1 MVWNAGNFT
10 RANGSTEWQ
19 DDAALGLGIEPGL
32 HDAQD
37 NDLATGIDQCL
48 NKTGQNAMTGNLN
61 VGGNRVTNVASGTA
75 AAPAI
80 CAGND
85 VDTGIFSPAANELAV
100 STNGVERV
108 RINSVGSVGIGVS
121 NPGVLLDLRRDANN
135 TLTRVRLHNADAGSS
150 AQTHIDLGN
159 NQNQTA
165 AGLILNSSTNTANGG
180 VSSLNLYNGVGPIS
194 LNINSSEKIRLA
206 TNNDV
211 ILRNGQLFFDSIL
224 SSGAGTHFVKWNSIN
239 GLVTYDSSSALIKE
253 QIVDCPYGLNTVA
266 AMQPRRYYRKDDKR
280 HEVGFIAD
288 ELIAVTPELV
298 NVGAK
303 SLVTNNAADTEQI
316 PVSVSYEKL
325 TAILCKAI
333 QELSAKVEALEARLP
348 EVTEPA

>member
-100 STNGVERV
+100 STGGVERV
-108 RINSVGSVGIGVS
+108 RYDSFGRVGIGIS
-121 NPGVLLDLRRDANN
+121 PGYTLHMRRDANDN
-135 TLTRVRLHNADAGSS
+135 ATTTMLHNNSSGASASCSMLMGSDGGAG
-150 AQTHIDLGN
+150 I
-159 NQNQTA
+159 
-165 AGLILNSSTNTANGG
+165 AGIILNSSANTTNAGVNGLAIYNNASGIIRVVATSGG
-180 VSSLNLYNGVGPIS
+180 VD
-194 LNINSSEKIRLA
+194 LA
-206 TNNDV
+206 
-211 ILRNGQLFFDSIL
+211 
-224 SSGAGTHFVKWNSIN
+224 SGATSWSPVSDQRLKKNIEP
-239 GLVTYDSSSALIKE
+239 LA
-253 QIVDCPYGLNTVA
+253 YGLAQINEIEPVRFDYLEDA
-266 AMQPRRYYRKDDKR
+266 SNDSKR
-280 HEVGFIAD
+280 IGFIAQQLQPIVPEAVWGSEETHFRASAT
-288 ELIAVTPELV
+288 ELIPILV
-298 NVGAK
+298 N
-303 SLVTNNAADTEQI
+303 
-316 PVSVSYEKL
+316 
-325 TAILCKAI
+325 AIK
-333 QELSAKVEALEARLP
+333 ELSAKVEALEARLP